1 MDTMMD
7 SMTNVVGV
15 LLLILIL
22 VQIQISTAVETIET
36 TLKNITAKDIKQL
49 SSRIAEQNKNLKDVN
64 VAEINEEYKKA
75 MGDVDEA
82 QLRVNIYTE
91 QAEKKSSGLLDV
103 KELIAKKS
111 EKKYEKDLEAE
122 IFSDLNEERQRL
134 DALLAKTPKPKIPAG
149 VDIVV
154 PAGMP
159 MPKDPNIV
167 KVFCKHNRLYYM
179 RTDIY
184 EKTFNAMF
192 EQQKSSMVYS
202 NYVDPKNKRTT
213 VWYDHNKAF
222 KWLQGAVTNMAN
234 ADTNLQFRTW
244 QRKDQEWM
252 WVDLIPAPNG
262 GLGMD
267 IFEERNNQFRKDL
280 IQVKK
285 NYKNV
290 LWFYVYKDSLE
301 VYLKA
306 REVAQTVG
314 VTSGWEFYRW
324 GGMSARVTQ
333 ARVNRLVERK
343 KPVVRVAGRKKN
355 SAIQIAGPKKT
366 LD

>member
-1 MDTMMD
+1 MPQKKPAKDQELSMDTMMD

-154 PAGMP
+154 PA
-159 MPKDPNIV
+159 
-167 KVFCKHNRLYYM
+167 
-179 RTDIY
+179 
-184 EKTFNAMF
+184 
-192 EQQKSSMVYS
+192 
-202 NYVDPKNKRTT
+202 
-213 VWYDHNKAF
+213 
-222 KWLQGAVTNMAN
+222 
-234 ADTNLQFRTW
+234 
-244 QRKDQEWM
+244 
-252 WVDLIPAPNG
+252 
-262 GLGMD
+262 
-267 IFEERNNQFRKDL
+267 
-280 IQVKK
+280 
-285 NYKNV
+285 
-290 LWFYVYKDSLE
+290 
-301 VYLKA
+301 
-306 REVAQTVG
+306 
-314 VTSGWEFYRW
+314 
-324 GGMSARVTQ
+324 
-333 ARVNRLVERK
+333 
-343 KPVVRVAGRKKN
+343 
-355 SAIQIAGPKKT
+355 
-366 LD
+366 